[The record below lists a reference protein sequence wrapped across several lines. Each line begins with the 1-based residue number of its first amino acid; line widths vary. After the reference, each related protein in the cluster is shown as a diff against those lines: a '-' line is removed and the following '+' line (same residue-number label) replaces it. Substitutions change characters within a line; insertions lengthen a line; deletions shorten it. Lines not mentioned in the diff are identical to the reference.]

1 MTITIFYFAQL
12 AEERGTR
19 KEIISLETE
28 DITIQSLFVTIFERT
43 PKGIR
48 FAQNQEYVEDCQ
60 VCCNPILIRISIGFN
75 DIEIQTAKED
85 EGFY

>member
-19 KEIISLETE
+19 KEIIFLKAEE
-28 DITIQSLFVTIFERT
+28 VTIQSLFIHIFERD

-48 FAQNQEYVEDCQ
+48 FAQNQEYVAAKAVLSD
-60 VCCNPILIRISIGFN
+60 G
-75 DIEIQTAKED
+75 DEIAFIPPL
-85 EGFY
+85 GGG

>member
-19 KEIISLETE
+19 KEIISLKAEE
-28 DITIQSLFVTIFERT
+28 LTIQSLFVKIFERN

-48 FAQNQEYVEDCQ
+48 FAQNQEYVEGNTYLTD
-60 VCCNPILIRISIGFN
+60 G
-75 DIEIQTAKED
+75 DEIAFIPPL
-85 EGFY
+85 GGG

>member
-48 FAQNQEYVEDCQ
+48 FAQNQEYVSEHTQ
-60 VCCNPILIRISIGFN
+60 VHDG
-75 DIEIQTAKED
+75 DEIAFIPPL
-85 EGFY
+85 GGG

>member
-19 KEIISLETE
+19 KEIISLKAEE
-28 DITIQSLFVTIFERT
+28 LTIQSLFVNIFERN

-48 FAQNQEYVEDCQ
+48 FAQNQEYVEANTQITD
-60 VCCNPILIRISIGFN
+60 G
-75 DIEIQTAKED
+75 DEIAFIPPL
-85 EGFY
+85 GGG

>member
-19 KEIISLETE
+19 KEILFLKTKEL
-28 DITIQSLFVTIFERT
+28 TIQSLFAQIFARD

-48 FAQNQEYVEDCQ
+48 FAQNQEYVEANTQLSD
-60 VCCNPILIRISIGFN
+60 G
-75 DIEIQTAKED
+75 DEIAFIPPL
-85 EGFY
+85 GGG